1 MAMRIAIYAD
11 FVCPWC
17 YIGKRRLER
26 AETLWRGSVD
36 GPGANGGDVRLERQW
51 RPFQLNPTMPAEG
64 MEREAYLNWKLGGPE
79 RVAFIHDRLAKEG
92 AAEGLRFAFDRIG
105 RMPNTLAAHRL
116 IDWTQQRD
124 GASETAADALV
135 ETLFAAYFAEG
146 RDIGDPG
153 VLADI
158 AAGQGLPRGD
168 VETYLRG
175 DGGLEAMREADVQA
189 RVRGVNAVPCYVMGD
204 SYALSGAQ
212 PPEVFLRMFEFARG
226 KRANEGAT

>member
-1 MAMRIAIYAD
+1 MQIAIYAD

-26 AETLWRGSVD
+26 AAALWRDKAGSSD
-36 GPGANGGDVRLERQW
+36 AGQLEHSW
-51 RPFQLNPTMPAEG
+51 RPFQLNPTMPPEG
-64 MEREAYLNWKLGGPE
+64 MERDAYLNWKLGGAD

-92 AAEGLRFAFDRIG
+92 AAEGLRFVFDRIV

-116 IDWTQQRD
+116 VDWVQRQ
-124 GASETAADALV
+124 SPAADRAGDAIA
-135 ETLFAAYFAEG
+135 EALFAAYFAEG
-146 RDIGDPG
+146 RDIGDAG
-153 VLADI
+153 ELADI
-158 AAGQGLPRGD
+158 AAAQGLPRA
-168 VETYLRG
+168 EAEAYLRG

-189 RVRGVNAVPCYVMGD
+189 RARGVNAVPCYVMSD

-226 KRANEGAT
+226 AKA

>member
-1 MAMRIAIYAD
+1 MQVLIYAD

-17 YIGKRRLER
+17 YIGKRRLDR
-26 AETLWRGSVD
+26 AETLWRAQA
-36 GPGANGGDVRLERQW
+36 PEARAPLEHGW
-51 RPFQLNPTMPAEG
+51 RPFQLNPTMPLEG
-64 MEREAYLNWKLGGPE
+64 MERDAYLNWKLGGPE

-116 IDWTQQRD
+116 VDWAQSRS
-124 GASETAADALV
+124 GAAPAVADAV
-135 ETLFAAYFAEG
+135 AEALFAAYFSDG
-146 RDIGDPG
+146 RDIGDLG

-158 AAGQGLPRGD
+158 AAAQGLPRA
-168 VETYLRG
+168 EAEAYLRG

-189 RVRGVNAVPCYVMGD
+189 RACGVNAVPCYVMGG

-226 KRANEGAT
+226 NAA

>member
-1 MAMRIAIYAD
+1 MRIVIYAD

-26 AETLWRGSVD
+26 AEAEWRGAARQ
-36 GPGANGGDVRLERQW
+36 PGEVPLEREW
-51 RPFQLNPTMPAEG
+51 RPFQLNPTMPVEG

-92 AAEGLRFAFDRIG
+92 AAEGLRFAFDRIV

-116 IDWTQQRD
+116 IDWAQRR
-124 GASETAADALV
+124 GMAASGLAEAL
-135 ETLFAAYFAEG
+135 FFAYFSAG
-146 RDIGDPG
+146 RDIGDPDE
-153 VLADI
+153 LADI
-158 AAGQGLPRGD
+158 GAAEGLPRRE
-168 VETYLRG
+168 VAEYLRG

-189 RVRGVNAVPCYVMGD
+189 RTRGVNAVPCYVVGEN
-204 SYALSGAQ
+204 YALSGAQ

-226 KRANEGAT
+226 ASRA

>member
-1 MAMRIAIYAD
+1 MRIAIYAD

-26 AETLWRGSVD
+26 AEALWRGAAEGRED
-36 GPGANGGDVRLERQW
+36 AHLERLW
-51 RPFQLNPTMPAEG
+51 RPFQLNPTMPVEG

-92 AAEGLRFAFDRIG
+92 AAEGLRFAFDRIA

-116 IDWTQQRD
+116 VDWAQRRGANGD
-124 GASETAADALV
+124 GLAEA
-135 ETLFAAYFAEG
+135 LFAAYFAEG

-153 VLADI
+153 ELAALADE
-158 AAGQGLPRGD
+158 QGLPGA
-168 VETYLRG
+168 EIESYLRG
-175 DGGLEAMREADVQA
+175 AGGLEAMREADVQA
-189 RVRGVNAVPCYVMGD
+189 RARGVNAVPCYVMGD

-212 PPEVFLRMFEFARG
+212 PPEVFLRMFEFARD
-226 KRANEGAT
+226 KSAD

>member
-1 MAMRIAIYAD
+1 MRIAIYAD

-26 AETLWRGSVD
+26 AEALWRGAA
-36 GPGANGGDVRLERQW
+36 GGREGGDLERQW
-51 RPFQLNPTMPAEG
+51 RPFQLNPTMPVEG

-92 AAEGLRFAFDRIG
+92 AAEGLRFAFDRIA

-116 IDWTQQRD
+116 VDWAQQRGGD
-124 GASETAADALV
+124 GDALA
-135 ETLFAAYFAEG
+135 EALFAAYFGEG

-153 VLADI
+153 ELAAI
-158 AAGQGLPRGD
+158 AADHGLPRGD
-168 VETYLRG
+168 IEAYLRG

-189 RVRGVNAVPCYVMGD
+189 RARGVNAVPCYVMGD

-212 PPEVFLRMFEFARG
+212 PPEVFLRMFEFARD
-226 KRANEGAT
+226 KTAD

>member
-1 MAMRIAIYAD
+1 MRIVVYAD

-26 AETLWRGSVD
+26 AETLWSG
-36 GPGANGGDVRLERQW
+36 GAAGAKRIEREW

-92 AAEGLRFAFDRIG
+92 AAEGLRFAFDRIV

-116 IDWTQQRD
+116 IDFAQRR
-124 GASETAADALV
+124 GAAASDLAEAL
-135 ETLFAAYFAEG
+135 FFAYFTAG
-146 RDIGDPG
+146 RDIGDPD

-158 AAGQGLPRGD
+158 AAEHALPRND
-168 VETYLRG
+168 VADYLVG
-175 DGGLEAMREADVQA
+175 DGGLEAMRDADVQA
-189 RVRGVNAVPCYVMGD
+189 RARGVNAVPCYVMGD
-204 SYALSGAQ
+204 NYALSGAQ
-212 PPEVFLRMFEFARG
+212 PPEVFLRMFEFAC
-226 KRANEGAT
+226 GAAQA

>member
-1 MAMRIAIYAD
+1 MQVLIYAD

-17 YIGKRRLER
+17 YIGKRRLDR
-26 AETLWRGSVD
+26 AEALWRAQAPVGRE
-36 GPGANGGDVRLERQW
+36 PLEHGW
-51 RPFQLNPTMPAEG
+51 RPFQLNPTMPLEG
-64 MEREAYLNWKLGGPE
+64 MERDAYLNWKLGGPE

-116 IDWTQQRD
+116 VDWAQSRS
-124 GASETAADALV
+124 GAAPGAADAV
-135 ETLFAAYFAEG
+135 ADALFAAYFSEG
-146 RDIGDPG
+146 RDIGDLG

-158 AAGQGLPRGD
+158 AAAQGLSGG
-168 VETYLRG
+168 EAEAYLRG

-189 RVRGVNAVPCYVMGD
+189 RARGVNAVPCYVMGG

-226 KRANEGAT
+226 NAA

>member
-1 MAMRIAIYAD
+1 MRIAIYAD

-26 AETLWRGSVD
+26 AEALWRGAADRLKGV
-36 GPGANGGDVRLERQW
+36 NLERLW

-64 MEREAYLNWKLGGPE
+64 MERDAYLNWKLGGPE

-92 AAEGLRFAFDRIG
+92 AAEGLRFAFDRIA

-116 IDWTQQRD
+116 VDWAQRR
-124 GASETAADALV
+124 GANGDALA
-135 ETLFAAYFAEG
+135 EALFAAYFAEG

-153 VLADI
+153 ELAALASD
-158 AAGQGLPRGD
+158 QGLPGP
-168 VETYLRG
+168 EIESYLRG
-175 DGGLEAMREADVQA
+175 AGGLEAMREADVQA
-189 RVRGVNAVPCYVMGD
+189 RARGVNAVPCYVMGD

-212 PPEVFLRMFEFARG
+212 PPEVFLRMFEFAHD
-226 KRANEGAT
+226 KSAD